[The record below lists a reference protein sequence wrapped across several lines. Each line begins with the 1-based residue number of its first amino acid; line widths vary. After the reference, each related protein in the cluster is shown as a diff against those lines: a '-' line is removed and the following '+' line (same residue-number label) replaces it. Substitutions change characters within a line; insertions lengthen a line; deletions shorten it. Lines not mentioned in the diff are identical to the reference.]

1 MAVKP
6 NLMYA
11 ASYFLSLLAC
21 SESPPLPPFAGVF
34 VFFIAKLPS
43 VFGQARLAG
52 GATPFVKWSNLA
64 RQTDKAMN
72 SVFTFLIFCQI
83 LYGPPNA
90 PGVTPASRCP
100 HFENLCL
107 RLVTKKV
114 ELHCTQSPWL
124 FDIVSLK
131 THEHTRHFFLFLNI
145 L

>member
-11 ASYFLSLLAC
+11 ASYFLSLLAS
-21 SESPPLPPFAGVF
+21 SESPPPPFCR
-34 VFFIAKLPS
+34 S
-43 VFGQARLAG
+43 VCSFYFEAAVGFALARLAG
-52 GATPFVKWSNLA
+52 GATLFVQWSKLA

-72 SVFTFLIFCQI
+72 NVFTFLIFCPI

-114 ELHCTQSPWL
+114 ELHCTQSPRL

-131 THEHTRHFFLFLNI
+131 THEHTRHFFSFLNM
-145 L
+145 